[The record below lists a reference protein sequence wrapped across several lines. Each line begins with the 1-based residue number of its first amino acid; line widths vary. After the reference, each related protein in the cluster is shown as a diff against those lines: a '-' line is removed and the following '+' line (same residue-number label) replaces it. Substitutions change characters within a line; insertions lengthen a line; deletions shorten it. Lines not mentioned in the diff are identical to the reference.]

1 MSADVQKK
9 DARKD
14 GAAAA
19 PTGDAP
25 VPNAAKEEARA
36 SAAKKS
42 AEPKVRT
49 VRVPV
54 GIAGAKMDEIE
65 REVAADEPPPL
76 GVNQG
81 LKTVGKPTPRID
93 GRLKVTGAARYTA
106 DVQLPGMLF
115 VSMVTS
121 PYPHARIL
129 SIDTSAAQ
137 RHTHVRAVHI
147 LERLRDVAE
156 LRDSSKELK
165 SKYPVVRFAGQPIA
179 AVAAT
184 SQQAADEAAR
194 LVKVEYEP
202 LPFVVDKDAAREEK
216 APLVFPGAA
225 DQSGTAGG
233 GGGPSGV
240 KQKGNVRGPV
250 RSGPRG
256 QKPGDVEKGFKEA
269 EVIVA
274 GEFRTQVQTH
284 SALETHGVVADW
296 KPEGLTVYASTQ
308 GTASVRDELAEIF
321 SLKKSQVRVITEFM
335 GGGFGAKFGAG
346 NFGVL
351 ATHLSKKANAP
362 VRLMLTRK
370 DEHLSVGNRPD
381 SVQRL
386 RIGAKRDGTLTAI
399 HLEAYGTAGTG
410 TGAGCAGPAQNMY
423 TCSAIAT
430 EESDVFTHAG
440 PAAAFRAPGHPQG
453 CFALEQLI
461 DELAEKISVDPLALR
476 DKIDKS
482 DARREERRIGAE
494 RIGWSRRRA
503 AGASEDTV
511 KRGIGVAQSIWYR
524 FVNLDSSVEVRI
536 TRDGSVELM
545 SGVQDIGGG
554 IRTALAQV
562 VAEELGIEPTDVT
575 VRIGDTAFP
584 NGPASGGSMT
594 TGSITPSA
602 RNAAFQLKQQFLEQ
616 VASAL
621 GKTPDKLVMEGGRVL
636 VYAISPDWAD
646 GDRQGRTFRAAP
658 VETLTLRQAASKLRT
673 EQIAARA
680 GRSDDYGGFAFKNEA
695 EAFGMG
701 IGIYGG
707 VQFAEVAVDTET
719 GVVKVERVVAV
730 HDCGRPLNPLAVE
743 SQINGGVLQGIS
755 YALYENRILD
765 RQTGRMVN
773 ANLEQYKIV
782 GARETPEIEAIII
795 EEYLGRSSTDAG
807 GIGEPSTIPTSAAI
821 ANAIYNAIGVRL
833 RELPMT
839 PARVLA
845 ALQAKQQKGGAE

>member
-1 MSADVQKK
+1 M
-9 DARKD
+9 
-14 GAAAA
+14 
-19 PTGDAP
+19 T
-25 VPNAAKEEARA
+25 AAKRDT
-36 SAAKKS
+36 
-42 AEPKVRT
+42 EPKTRT
-49 VRVPV
+49 TRVYA
-54 GIAGAKMDEIE
+54 GIVGAKVEEIE
-65 REVAADEPPPL
+65 REMAADEPPPL
-76 GVNQG
+76 GLNSELSV
-81 LKTVGKPTPRID
+81 LGKRTPRLD
-93 GRLKVTGAARYTA
+93 GRLKVTGAAKYTA
-106 DVQLPGMLF
+106 DVRLPGMLF
-115 VSMVTS
+115 ARMVTS
-121 PYPHARIL
+121 PHPHARVI
-129 SIDTSAAQ
+129 SIDTSAAAAHPQ
-137 RHTHVRAVHI
+137 VRAVHI
-147 LERLRDVAE
+147 LERVRDVAE
-156 LRDSSKELK
+156 LRDKSKELP

-184 SQQAADEAAR
+184 TQHAADEAAR

-202 LPFVVDKDAAREEK
+202 LPFVVDKDVARK
-216 APLVFPGAA
+216 DDSPKVFPGAA

-240 KQKGNVRGPV
+240 KQTGNVRGPV
-250 RSGPRG
+250 RRG
-256 QKPGDVEKGFKEA
+256 KKPDDVENGFKEA
-269 EVIVA
+269 DVIVE

-321 SLKKSQVRVITEFM
+321 ELKKSQVRVVTEFM

-362 VRLMLTRK
+362 VRLMLDRK

-399 HLEAYGTAGTG
+399 QLEAYGTAGTG

-423 TCSAIAT
+423 TCGAVAT

-461 DELAEKISVDPLALR
+461 DELAEKLNVDPLALR

-482 DARREERRIGAE
+482 DSRREERRIGAE
-494 RIGWSRRRA
+494 RVGWSRRHA
-503 AGASEDTV
+503 AGADAGAV
-511 KRGIGVAQSIWYR
+511 KRGLGVAQAIWYR
-524 FVNLDSSVEVRI
+524 FVDMDSSVEVRI

-562 VAEELGIEPTDVT
+562 VAEELGLKPQDVT

-584 NGPASGGSMT
+584 AGPASGGSVT
-594 TGSITPSA
+594 TGSITPPT
-602 RNAAFQLKQQFLEQ
+602 RNAAHKVKLQLLEQ
-616 VASAL
+616 VARAL
-621 GKTPDKLVMEGGRVL
+621 GVGAEQLSLRGGS
-636 VYAISPDWAD
+636 VYVAD
-646 GDRQGRTFRAAP
+646 AQGHSVPRLTF
-658 VETLTLRQAASKLRT
+658 RQAASKLQT

-680 GRSDDYGGFAFKNEA
+680 DRSKDYVAAGEGNVRHT
-695 EAFGMG
+695 
-701 IGIYGG
+701 YGG

-719 GVVKVERVVAV
+719 GVIKVERVVAV

-743 SQINGGVLQGIS
+743 SQVNGGVLQGIS
-755 YALYENRILD
+755 YALYEDRVLD

-782 GARETPEIEAIII
+782 GARETPKIESVII
-795 EEYLGRSSTDAG
+795 EEYIGRSSTDAG
-807 GIGEPSTIPTSAAI
+807 GIGEPSTIPTAAAV
-821 ANAIYNAIGVRL
+821 ANAVYNATGVRV

-845 ALQAKQQKGGAE
+845 ALAAGRAKGGAA

>member
-1 MSADVQKK
+1 MSADVQKS
-9 DARKD
+9 DAQKG
-14 GAAAA
+14 GASAA

-25 VPNAAKEEARA
+25 VPNAAKEEVREA
-36 SAAKKS
+36 AAKKG

-49 VRVPV
+49 MRVPI
-54 GIAGAKMDEIE
+54 GIAGAKMDEVD
-65 REVAADEPPPL
+65 REVPADEPPPL
-76 GVNQG
+76 GVNAG
-81 LKTVGKPTPRID
+81 LKTVGKSTPRID
-93 GRLKVTGAARYTA
+93 GRLKVTGAAKYTA
-106 DVQLPGMLF
+106 DVRLPGMLF
-115 VSMVTS
+115 ASMVTS
-121 PYPHARIL
+121 PHPHARIL
-129 SIDTSAAQ
+129 SIDTSAAD
-137 RHTHVRAVHI
+137 RHAQVRAVHI
-147 LERLRDVAE
+147 LERLRDMAE
-156 LRDSSKELK
+156 LRDKSKELK
-165 SKYPVVRFAGQPIA
+165 SKFPVVRFAGQPVA

-225 DQSGTAGG
+225 EQGGTAGG
-233 GGGPSGV
+233 GGGPAGV
-240 KQKGNVRGPV
+240 KQRGNVRGPV
-250 RSGPRG
+250 KGGPRG

-269 EVIVA
+269 EIIVE

-321 SLKKSQVRVITEFM
+321 GLKKSQVRVITEFM

-351 ATHLSKKANAP
+351 ATQLSKKASAP

-381 SVQRL
+381 SVQKL
-386 RIGAKRDGTLTAI
+386 RIGAKRDGTLMAI
-399 HLEAYGTAGTG
+399 QLEAYGTAGTG
-410 TGAGCAGPAQNMY
+410 TGAGCAGPSQNMY
-423 TCSAIAT
+423 DCPAIAT

-461 DELAEKISVDPLALR
+461 DELAEKVSVDPLALR

-503 AGASEDTV
+503 AGAGTGTV

-524 FVNLDSSVEVRI
+524 FVNLDSSVEVRV

-562 VAEELGIEPTDVT
+562 VAEELGLKPTDVT
-575 VRIGDTAFP
+575 VRIGDTSYP
-584 NGPASGGSMT
+584 NGPSSGGSMT

-602 RNAAFQLKQQFLEQ
+602 RNAAFKIRQQLLEQ
-616 VASAL
+616 VAPFFKVSAGEL
-621 GKTPDKLVMEGGRVL
+621 EMRDGRVF
-636 VYAISPDWAD
+636 VRTPPGVRAD
-646 GDRQGRTFRAAP
+646 SGPWLTFK
-658 VETLTLRQAASKLRT
+658 QAAAKLQT
-673 EQIAARA
+673 EQIATHSS
-680 GRSDDYGGFAFKNEA
+680 RSDDYGGFAFKNEA

-701 IGIYGG
+701 IGTYGG

-765 RQTGRMVN
+765 RQTGKMVN

-782 GARETPEIEAIII
+782 GSRETPTIEAILI

-807 GIGEPSTIPTSAAI
+807 GIGEPSTIPTAAAI
-821 ANAIYNAIGVRL
+821 ANAVYNAVGVRL

-845 ALQAKQQKGGAE
+845 ALARA